1 MGGERAD
8 FRAPDLPV
16 LLAEL
21 GPDRAGKMAMRDRLA
36 RFPRKDRGVMRG
48 IEDRAARKPR
58 RARKLGHVERR
69 AVDGVEAFD
78 WRAVDLEHHVAAG
91 WSFSYIHLL
100 SWAGMLL
107 VGFLAWMPLGWISV
121 SFAFGLSVAIGWS
134 AGYFYYEYVHAMA
147 HLAAPTSRYQRWLRK
162 HHFHHHFG
170 HPMSNHGVTVAWW
183 DRVFGTLE
191 VPDRVRVPRRMAQP
205 WMLDEDGELR
215 PEHADDYVLVGAA
228 DRTERLAQLDRAKA
242 FASIAPDD

>member
-1 MGGERAD
+1 MATALHIGIGFPFGFALWGLFEY
-8 FRAPDLPV
+8 
-16 LLAEL
+16 LLHRFAMHEL
-21 GPDRAGKMAMRDRLA
+21 HGK
-36 RFPRKDRGVMRG
+36 G
-48 IEDRAARKPR
+48 IMSRE
-58 RARKLGHVERR
+58 H
-69 AVDGVEAFD
+69 
-78 WRAVDLEHHVAAG
+78 LEHHVAAG

>member
-1 MGGERAD
+1 MDVTREKIVEALGRIALPDGKDLVSADLVRALSVTD
-8 FRAPDLPV
+8 GAVRFVIEVPDP
-16 LLAEL
+16 A
-21 GPDRAGKMAMRDRLA
+21 
-36 RFPRKDRGVMRG
+36 
-48 IEDRAARKPR
+48 AAR
-58 RARKLGHVERR
+58 GS
-69 AVDGVEAFD
+69 DG
-78 WRAVDLEHHVAAG
+78 
-91 WSFSYIHLL
+91 
-100 SWAGMLL
+100 AGMLL

-215 PEHADDYVLVGAA
+215 PEHADDYVLVGSA